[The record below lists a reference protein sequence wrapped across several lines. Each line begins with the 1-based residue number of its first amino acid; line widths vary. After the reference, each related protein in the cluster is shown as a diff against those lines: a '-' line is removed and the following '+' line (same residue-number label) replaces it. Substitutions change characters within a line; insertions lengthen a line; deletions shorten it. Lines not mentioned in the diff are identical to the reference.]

1 MRLQSW
7 QYPLYVPPSHLED
20 LKVKTYITNQMTTK
34 ETEQPTSKG
43 IVIFGATGDLCKKKL
58 IPALYKLWQK
68 RLLPENF
75 LITGCS
81 RRQPTTQ
88 QWKES
93 LGDYPDEFL
102 HQLDYISAD
111 LENVDTLSHLPDY
124 LHDNTYFLSVPP
136 ERYANA
142 IINLKETGVLNDP
155 ETSRVVIEKPFGYDY
170 QSADHLQSVVER
182 HLREKQVYRIDH
194 YLGKDT
200 VNNILATRFS
210 NILLEPLWN
219 RQYVEEVQIFACETI
234 GCEGRSQYYETAGAV
249 RDMLQNHILQV
260 LALIAMEPPSKL
272 NARELRR
279 EKTKVLAATRL
290 SQNII
295 LGQYDGYRNEEGVD
309 PNSGT
314 PTYFAGTLF
323 VDNWRWEGVPFHVMT
338 GKKMPYGCVE
348 VVIKM
353 KAPPQQLFD
362 GHEYNDRIVMRL
374 QPNPHLDIRMD
385 IKSPGLNDNVE
396 TATLTHAYP
405 QDRAIDGYEKLLY
418 DAINNDQSH
427 FVHADEVME
436 SWRIVED
443 LLCTGTSCPVRTVPY
458 LYMPNTWGPDYKVRF
473 MTNWDYP
480 A

>member
-1 MRLQSW
+1 MTQ
-7 QYPLYVPPSHLED
+7 
-20 LKVKTYITNQMTTK
+20 KTTM
-34 ETEQPTSKG
+34 ETEPLTKG

-58 IPALYKLWQK
+58 IPALHKLWK
-68 RLLPENF
+68 KKLLPDNF

-81 RRQPTTQ
+81 RRDPGAAV
-88 QWKES
+88 WKKS
-93 LGDYPDEFL
+93 LGDYPTEFL
-102 HQLDYISAD
+102 QQLDYISAD
-111 LENVDTLSHLPDY
+111 LDNVDTLSHLPDY

-142 IINLKETGVLNDP
+142 ITNLKEAGKLDDP
-155 ETSRVVIEKPFGYDY
+155 DHSRVVIEKPFGYDY
-170 QSADHLQSVVER
+170 KSADNLSTVVAR

-219 RQYVEEVQIFACETI
+219 RQYVDEVQIFASETI

-260 LALIAMEPPSKL
+260 LALVAMEPPSKM
-272 NARELRR
+272 NAREIRR

-290 SQNII
+290 SENII
-295 LGQYDGYRNEEGVD
+295 LGQYHGYRDEEGVD

-323 VDNWRWEGVPFHVMT
+323 VDNWRWEGVPFNVMT
-338 GKKMPYGCVE
+338 GKKLPYQCVE
-348 VVIKM
+348 VVVKL
-353 KAPPQQLFD
+353 KAPPLKLYE
-362 GHEYNDRIVMRL
+362 GEVNDRIVMRL

-385 IKSPGLNDNVE
+385 IKSPGLNDTLE
-396 TATLTHAYP
+396 LATLTHAYP
-405 QDRAIDGYEKLLY
+405 EDRAIDGYEKLLY
-418 DAINNDQSH
+418 DAISGDQSH

-436 SWRIVED
+436 SWRIVDD
-443 LLCTGTSCPVRTVPY
+443 LLCTGNSCPIRTVPY
-458 LYMPNTWGPDYKVRF
+458 IYTGGWGPDYKTRQI
-473 MTNWDYP
+473 TNWDYP

>member
-1 MRLQSW
+1 MSFSNGFQYRLYFPRYISG
-7 QYPLYVPPSHLED
+7 YE
-20 LKVKTYITNQMTTK
+20 KVKITTTK
-34 ETEQPTSKG
+34 QTSMMETEPLTRR
-43 IVIFGATGDLCKKKL
+43 IVIFGATGDLCRRKL
-58 IPALYKLWQK
+58 IPALYELWK
-68 RLLPENF
+68 KELLPHNI
-75 LITGCS
+75 LIVGAS
-81 RRQPTTQ
+81 RREHT
-88 QWKES
+88 KES
-93 LGDYPDEFL
+93 WLKHLGDYPEDFCHWLDFVSCDLDNPESLDHLHDE
-102 HQLDYISAD
+102 SAD
-111 LENVDTLSHLPDY
+111 T
-124 LHDNTYFLSVPP
+124 TYFLSVPP
-136 ERYANA
+136 ERYENA
-142 IINLKETGVLNDP
+142 IINLKERGFLDDP
-155 ETSRVVIEKPFGYDY
+155 DHSRVVIEKPFGYDLE
-170 QSADHLQSVVER
+170 SANHLQSVVGR

-219 RQYVEEVQIFACETI
+219 RQYVDEVQIFASETI

-260 LALIAMEPPSKL
+260 LALIAMEPPSKM
-272 NARELRR
+272 NAREVRR

-290 SQNII
+290 SENII

-323 VDNWRWEGVPFHVMT
+323 VDNWRWEGVPFNVMT
-338 GKKMPYGCVE
+338 GKKLPYQCVE
-348 VVIKM
+348 VVIKL
-353 KAPPQQLFD
+353 KAPPLKLYE
-362 GHEYNDRIVMRL
+362 GEINDRIVIRL

-385 IKSPGLNDNVE
+385 IKSPGLGDDLE
-396 TATLTHAYP
+396 LATLTHAYP

-436 SWRIVED
+436 SWRIVDD
-443 LLCTGTSCPVRTVPY
+443 LLCTGDSCPIRTVPY
-458 LYMPNTWGPDYKVRF
+458 IYTGGWGPQYKVDRI
-473 MTNWDYP
+473 TNWDYP

>member
-1 MRLQSW
+1 MSFFGE
-7 QYPLYVPPSHLED
+7 QYPLYYPRFISGFER
-20 LKVKTYITNQMTTK
+20 VKMYTTNLTNTMATAPLT
-34 ETEQPTSKG
+34 KG

-58 IPALYKLWQK
+58 IPALYKLWLK
-68 RLLPENF
+68 DLLPENF

-81 RRQPTTQ
+81 RRDPGVQA
-88 QWKES
+88 WKES
-93 LGDYPDEFL
+93 LGYYPDDFL
-102 HQLDYISAD
+102 HHLDYISAD
-111 LENVDTLSHLPDY
+111 LDNVDTLSHLPDY

-142 IINLKETGVLNDP
+142 IVNLKETGLLDDP
-155 ETSRVVIEKPFGYDY
+155 ERSRVVIEKPFGYDY
-170 QSADHLQSVVER
+170 KSADNLQSVVER

-219 RQYVEEVQIFACETI
+219 RNYIEEVQIFATETI

-260 LALIAMEPPSKL
+260 LALIAMEAPCRMSAK
-272 NARELRR
+272 EVRR

-290 SQNII
+290 GTNII
-295 LGQYDGYRNEEGVD
+295 LGQYDGYRNEEGVN

-314 PTYFAGTLF
+314 PTYFAGSLF
-323 VDNWRWEGVPFHVMT
+323 VDNWRWEGVPFNVMT
-338 GKKMPYGCVE
+338 GKKLPYQCVE
-348 VVIKM
+348 VVIKL
-353 KAPPQQLFD
+353 KAPPLKLYE
-362 GHEYNDRIVMRL
+362 GEINDRIVIRL

-385 IKSPGLNDNVE
+385 IKSPGLGDDLE
-396 TATLTHAYP
+396 LATLTHAYP

-418 DAINNDQSH
+418 DVINNDQSH

-436 SWRIVED
+436 SWRIVDD
-443 LLCTGTSCPVRTVPY
+443 LLCTGEKCPVRTVPY
-458 LYMPNTWGPDYKVRF
+458 LYTQGSWGPMHKTQF
-473 MTNWDYP
+473 LTNWDYP

>member
-1 MRLQSW
+1 MSTTNPTNTMEME
-7 QYPLYVPPSHLED
+7 PL
-20 LKVKTYITNQMTTK
+20 T
-34 ETEQPTSKG
+34 KG

-58 IPALYKLWQK
+58 IPALYNLWK
-68 RLLPENF
+68 KNLLPDNF

-81 RRQPTTQ
+81 RRDPGVQI
-88 QWKES
+88 WKES
-93 LGDYPDEFL
+93 LGEYPAEFL

-111 LENVDTLSHLPDY
+111 LDNVDTLSHLPDY

-142 IINLKETGVLNDP
+142 IVNLKEAGKLDNP
-155 ETSRVVIEKPFGYDY
+155 EASRVVIEKPFGHDY
-170 QSADHLQSVVER
+170 KSADHLSTVVAR

-219 RQYVEEVQIFACETI
+219 RQYIDEVQIFASETI

-260 LALIAMEPPSKL
+260 LALVAMEPPCRMS
-272 NARELRR
+272 ATEIRR

-290 SQNII
+290 GTNLI

-309 PNSGT
+309 SRSHT
-314 PTYFAGTLF
+314 PTYFAGSLF
-323 VDNWRWEGVPFHVMT
+323 VDNWRWQGVPFNVMT
-338 GKKMPYGCVE
+338 GKKLPYQCVE
-348 VVIKM
+348 VVIKL
-353 KAPPQQLFD
+353 KAPPLKLYE
-362 GHEYNDRIVMRL
+362 GEVNDRIVIRL

-385 IKSPGLNDNVE
+385 IKSPGLNDDLE
-396 TATLTHAYP
+396 LATLTHDYP

-436 SWRIVED
+436 SWRIVDD
-443 LLCTGTSCPVRTVPY
+443 LLCTGDSCPIRTVPY
-458 LYMPNTWGPDYKVRF
+458 IYTGGWGPHHKIDRI
-473 MTNWDYP
+473 TDWDFP

>member
-1 MRLQSW
+1 MCSNGLQ
-7 QYPLYVPPSHLED
+7 YHLYWPRYISGYE
-20 LKVKTYITNQMTTK
+20 KVKMTTTTQMTTM
-34 ETEQPTSKG
+34 ETEPLTKG
-43 IVIFGATGDLCKKKL
+43 IVIFGATGDLCKRKL
-58 IPALYKLWQK
+58 IPALYRLWQK
-68 RLLPENF
+68 DLLPHNF
-75 LITGCS
+75 LITGCA
-81 RRQPTTQ
+81 RRSPTAT

-93 LGDYPDEFL
+93 LGDYPEEFF

-111 LENVDTLSHLPDY
+111 LDNVDTLSHLPDY

-142 IINLKETGVLNDP
+142 IGNLKEAGKLDDP
-155 ETSRVVIEKPFGYDY
+155 DHSRVVIEKPFGYDY
-170 QSADHLQSVVER
+170 KSADHLSTVVAR

-219 RQYVEEVQIFACETI
+219 RQYVEEVQIFASETI

-249 RDMLQNHILQV
+249 RDMLQNHVLQV
-260 LALIAMEPPSKL
+260 LALVAMEPPSKM
-272 NARELRR
+272 NAREIRR

-290 SQNII
+290 SENII
-295 LGQYDGYRNEEGVD
+295 LGQYHGYRSEEGVD

-314 PTYFAGTLF
+314 PTYFAGSLF
-323 VDNWRWEGVPFHVMT
+323 VDNWRWEGVPFNVMT
-338 GKKMPYGCVE
+338 GKKLPYQCVE
-348 VVIKM
+348 VVIKL
-353 KAPPQQLFD
+353 KAPPLKLYE
-362 GHEYNDRIVMRL
+362 GEVNDRIVMRL

-385 IKSPGLNDNVE
+385 IKSPGLGDDLE
-396 TATLTHAYP
+396 LATLTHDYP

-418 DAINNDQSH
+418 DAINGDQSH

-436 SWRIVED
+436 SWRIVDD
-443 LLCTGTSCPVRTVPY
+443 LLCTGDSCPIRTVPY
-458 LYMPNTWGPDYKVRF
+458 IYTGGWGPQHKVDRI
-473 MTNWDYP
+473 TNWDYP

>member
-1 MRLQSW
+1 MSYFGQH
-7 QYPLYVPPSHLED
+7 YPLYVPPSHLDD
-20 LKVKTYITNQMTTK
+20 LRVKYRITTRRTMT
-34 ETEQPTSKG
+34 ETEPLTKG

-68 RLLPENF
+68 RLLPDNF

-81 RRQPTTQ
+81 RRDPGVTV
-88 QWKES
+88 WKES
-93 LGDYPDEFL
+93 LGEYPEEFL
-102 HQLDYISAD
+102 HHLDYVSVD
-111 LENVDTLSHLPDY
+111 LDNVDTLSHLPDY

-136 ERYANA
+136 ERYENA
-142 IINLKETGVLNDP
+142 IVNLKSAGKLEDP
-155 ETSRVVIEKPFGYDY
+155 ERSRVVVEKPFGYDFK
-170 QSADHLQSVVER
+170 SADHLQSVVER
-182 HLREKQVYRIDH
+182 YLREKQVYRIDH

-219 RQYVEEVQIFACETI
+219 RQYVDEVQIFACETI

>member
-1 MRLQSW
+1 MSYFGQHYL
-7 QYPLYVPPSHLED
+7 LYVPPSISGNE
-20 LKVKTYITNQMTTK
+20 KVKITITNQTTTM
-34 ETEQPTSKG
+34 ETEPLTKG

-58 IPALYKLWQK
+58 IPALYKLWEK
-68 RLLPENF
+68 DLLPPNF
-75 LITGCS
+75 LITGCA
-81 RRQPTTQ
+81 RRDHTTTK
-88 QWKES
+88 WKKS
-93 LGDYPDEFL
+93 LGVYDEKFL
-102 HQLDYISAD
+102 QQLDYISAD
-111 LENVDTLSHLPDY
+111 LDNVDTLRHLPDY

-142 IINLKETGVLNDP
+142 ITNLKETGLLDNP
-155 ETSRVVIEKPFGYDY
+155 ERSRVVIEKPFGYDY
-170 QSADHLQSVVER
+170 KSADHLSTVVAR

-219 RQYVEEVQIFACETI
+219 RQFVDEVQIFATETI
-234 GCEGRSQYYETAGAV
+234 GCEGRAQYYETAGAV

-260 LALIAMEPPSKL
+260 LALVAMEPPCRMDAK
-272 NARELRR
+272 EIRR

-290 SQNII
+290 SENII
-295 LGQYDGYRNEEGVD
+295 LGQYHGYRDEEGVN

-323 VDNWRWEGVPFHVMT
+323 VDNWRWEGVPFNVMT
-338 GKKMPYGCVE
+338 GKKLPYGCVE
-348 VVIKM
+348 VVIKL
-353 KAPPQQLFD
+353 KAPPLKLYE
-362 GHEYNDRIVMRL
+362 GEVNDRIVVRL

-385 IKSPGLNDNVE
+385 IKSPGFNDE
-396 TATLTHAYP
+396 LELATLTHAYP

-418 DAINNDQSH
+418 DAINRDQSH

-436 SWRIVED
+436 SWRIVDD
-443 LLCTGTSCPVRTVPY
+443 LLCTGDSCPIRTAPY
-458 LYMPNTWGPDYKVRF
+458 LYMSGSWGPQHKTEF
-473 MTNWDYP
+473 MTKWDYP

>member
-1 MRLQSW
+1 MSFSNGLQYRLYFPRYISG
-7 QYPLYVPPSHLED
+7 YE
-20 LKVKTYITNQMTTK
+20 KVKITTTK
-34 ETEQPTSKG
+34 QTNTMEMEPLTKG

-58 IPALYKLWQK
+58 IPALHKLWEK
-68 RLLPENF
+68 KLLPDNF
-75 LITGCS
+75 LITGCA
-81 RRQPTTQ
+81 RRAPTAA
-88 QWKES
+88 QWIES
-93 LGDYPDEFL
+93 LGEYPEEFL
-102 HQLDYISAD
+102 RQLDYISAD
-111 LENVDTLSHLPDY
+111 LDNVDTLSHLPDY

-142 IINLKETGVLNDP
+142 IVNLKEAGKLDDP
-155 ETSRVVIEKPFGYDY
+155 DHSRVVIEKPFGHDY
-170 QSADHLQSVVER
+170 KSADHLSTMVAR

-219 RQYVEEVQIFACETI
+219 RQYVEEVQIFASETI

-260 LALIAMEPPSKL
+260 LALVAMEAPCKM

-279 EKTKVLAATRL
+279 EKTKVLAATRM
-290 SQNII
+290 SENVIF
-295 LGQYDGYRNEEGVD
+295 GQYDGYRNEEGVD

-323 VDNWRWEGVPFHVMT
+323 VDNWRWEGVPFHIMT
-338 GKKMPYGCVE
+338 GKALPYGCVE
-348 VVIKM
+348 VVVKL
-353 KAPPQQLFD
+353 KSPPQQLFE

-374 QPNPHLDIRMD
+374 QPHAHFDIRIDM
-385 IKSPGLNDNVE
+385 KAPGFKNDVE
-396 TATLTHAYP
+396 TATLTHRYP
-405 QDRAIDGYEKLLY
+405 DWLGVDGYEKLLY
-418 DAINNDQSH
+418 DAISANQSS

-436 SWRIVED
+436 SWRIVDD
-443 LLCTGTSCPVRTVPY
+443 LLCTGDSCPIRTVPY
-458 LYMPNTWGPDYKVRF
+458 IYMPGTWGPQHKTERI
-473 MTNWDYP
+473 TNWDYP

>member
-1 MRLQSW
+1 MHSNGL
-7 QYPLYVPPSHLED
+7 QYPLWYPRYISGYE
-20 LKVKTYITNQMTTK
+20 KVKMITTTQMTTM
-34 ETEQPTSKG
+34 ETEPLTKG

-68 RLLPENF
+68 KLLPDNF

-81 RRQPTTQ
+81 RRDPGAKA
-88 QWKES
+88 WKES
-93 LGDYPDEFL
+93 LGEYPEEFL

-111 LENVDTLSHLPDY
+111 LDNVDTLSHLPDY

-142 IINLKETGVLNDP
+142 IVNLKEAGKLDDP
-155 ETSRVVIEKPFGYDY
+155 DHSRVVIEKPFGYDY
-170 QSADHLQSVVER
+170 KSADNLSAVVAR

-219 RQYVEEVQIFACETI
+219 RQYIDEIQIFATETI

-260 LALIAMEPPSKL
+260 LALVAMDAPSKM
-272 NARELRR
+272 NAREIRR

-290 SQNII
+290 GTNLI
-295 LGQYDGYRNEEGVD
+295 LGQYNGYRREEGVD

-323 VDNWRWEGVPFHVMT
+323 VDNWRWKGVPFNVMT
-338 GKKMPYGCVE
+338 GKKLPYGCVE
-348 VVIKM
+348 VVIKL
-353 KAPPQQLFD
+353 KEPPLKLYE
-362 GHEYNDRIVMRL
+362 GEVNDRIVMRL

-385 IKSPGLNDNVE
+385 IKAPGLNDDLE
-396 TATLTHAYP
+396 LATLTHNYP

-418 DAINNDQSH
+418 DAINGDQSH

-436 SWRIVED
+436 SWRIVDD

-458 LYMPNTWGPDYKVRF
+458 LYSGGWGPDYKTRQI
-473 MTNWDYP
+473 TDWDYP

>member
-1 MRLQSW
+1 MSYFGQHYL
-7 QYPLYVPPSHLED
+7 LYVPPSISGNE
-20 LKVKTYITNQMTTK
+20 KVKITITNQTTTM
-34 ETEQPTSKG
+34 ETEPLTKG

-58 IPALYKLWQK
+58 IPALYKLWEK
-68 RLLPENF
+68 DLLPPNF
-75 LITGCS
+75 LITGCA
-81 RRQPTTQ
+81 RRDHTTTK
-88 QWKES
+88 WKKS
-93 LGDYPDEFL
+93 LGVYDEKFL
-102 HQLDYISAD
+102 QQLDYISAD
-111 LENVDTLSHLPDY
+111 LDNVDTLRHLPDY

-142 IINLKETGVLNDP
+142 ITNLKEAGLLNDP

-170 QSADHLQSVVER
+170 KSADHLSTVVAR

-219 RQYVEEVQIFACETI
+219 RQFVDEVQIFATETI
-234 GCEGRSQYYETAGAV
+234 GCEGRAQYYETAGAV

-260 LALIAMEPPSKL
+260 LALVAMEPPCRMDAK
-272 NARELRR
+272 EIRR

-290 SQNII
+290 SENII
-295 LGQYDGYRNEEGVD
+295 LGQYHGYRDEEGVN

-323 VDNWRWEGVPFHVMT
+323 VDNWRWEGVPFNVMT
-338 GKKMPYGCVE
+338 GKKLPYGCVE
-348 VVIKM
+348 VVIKL
-353 KAPPQQLFD
+353 KAPPLKLYE
-362 GHEYNDRIVMRL
+362 GEVNDRIVVRL

-385 IKSPGLNDNVE
+385 IKSPGFNDE
-396 TATLTHAYP
+396 LELATLTHAYP

-418 DAINNDQSH
+418 DAINRDQSH

-436 SWRIVED
+436 SWRIVDD
-443 LLCTGTSCPVRTVPY
+443 LLCTGDSCPIRTAPY
-458 LYMPNTWGPDYKVRF
+458 LYMSGSWGPQHKTEF
-473 MTNWDYP
+473 MTKWDYP